1 MSSEKRKIAYIDGKP
16 YEIGPNHTSIL
27 NFVKSYLVKKK
38 FLLLCDDPNLAPYG
52 ACRVCSV
59 EVALEKDGPTKV
71 VASCHTPVVEN
82 QHIFTTNEALTSFK
96 KKYCRT
102 SFN

>member
-16 YEIGPNHTSIL
+16 YEIGPNHSSIL
-27 NFVKSYLVKKK
+27 KFVKSYVGEKKVPT
-38 FLLLCDDPNLAPYG
+38 LCDDPNLAPYG

-71 VASCHTPVVEN
+71 VASCHTPC
-82 QHIFTTNEALTSFK
+82 LLYTSPSP
-96 KKYCRT
+96 RDAT
-102 SFN
+102 LSRMPSSA

>member
-27 NFVKSYLVKKK
+27 KFVRSYVGKKK
-38 FLLLCDDPNLAPYG
+38 IPTLCDDPNLDPYG

-59 EVALEKDGPTKV
+59 EVALKKDGPTKV
-71 VASCHTPVVEN
+71 VASCHTPVGEN
-82 QHIFTTNEALTSFK
+82 HHIFTNNEDRKSVV
-96 KKYCRT
+96 
-102 SFN
+102 